1 MLCLL
6 PASQSIQQYRKES
19 GMRGFTIVG
28 AKLALGLLAG
38 SVWLAVQD
46 TPQKPLE
53 TPPQEPAKPE
63 TAEPA
68 KTTPP
73 TVNVDPKTFS
83 LGPEDVILVRVWR
96 EADLSGQLAVRS
108 TRYLISGEIIRPGAY
123 PLAAPTTVFEAITLA
138 GGFRDFANKKNI
150 IIIRGSQRLR
160 FDYNDAVKG
169 KNLSRNVSLEN
180 GDKVVVR

>member
-1 MLCLL
+1 
-6 PASQSIQQYRKES
+6 
-19 GMRGFTIVG
+19 MRGFTIVG

-38 SVWLAVQD
+38 SVWLAVQN
-46 TPQKPLE
+46 TPQKPPE
-53 TPPQEPAKPE
+53 TPPQEPAKPK